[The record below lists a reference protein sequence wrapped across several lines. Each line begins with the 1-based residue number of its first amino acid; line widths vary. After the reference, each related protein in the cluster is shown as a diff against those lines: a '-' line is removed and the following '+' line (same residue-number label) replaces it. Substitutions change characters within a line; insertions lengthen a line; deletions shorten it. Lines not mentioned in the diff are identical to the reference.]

1 MSERWGLRSR
11 MEDLINTAPCGFL
24 SFDDDGRLL
33 LVNATLQDLLDY
45 ELAELQGRHVDS
57 LLPIASRIFYQTH
70 FFPLL
75 KLHGKVEE
83 VYFTLRAKSG
93 AEVPVLANA
102 ARRECSGTFVNDC
115 VLMQIR
121 QRNQYEDELLRAK
134 KLAEEATCAK
144 DEFLAVISHELR
156 TPLTAIL
163 GWSRM
168 IKTGRLDESTM
179 ARALDTIERNA
190 ESQSQLIEDLL
201 DFSRIISGKIRLD
214 VGRVEPAAIAEAS
227 IDVVRPA
234 ADAKNIR
241 LEVILDPRAGPIAG
255 DPERLQQI
263 LWNLLSNAIK
273 FTPKGGRVQLRLARV
288 NSSVEITVSDTGQ
301 GISPE
306 FLPYVFE
313 RFRQADNSTTRLNTG
328 LGLGLA
334 ITKHLVELHGGTIR
348 AVSPGEGQGASFI
361 FRLPVMIV
369 HETEQF
375 SKPATAQ
382 KHVADDALPVELARL
397 DDVHVLIVD
406 DEPDTRDLLVM
417 ILKQSGASVEAAVTA
432 ADALET
438 LRRQKHDLLISDI
451 EMPNE
456 DGYSLIRKVRAL
468 ENVEARTIP
477 AIALTAHARA
487 ADRLRALTAGFQL
500 HVPKPIEPAELV
512 MAIANLTGRRQN
524 PPLDAAPHESCTR
537 NAR

>member
-1 MSERWGLRSR
+1 MD
-11 MEDLINTAPCGFL
+11 DLLNTAPCGFL
-24 SFDDDGRLL
+24 SFDDDGHLL
-33 LVNATLQDLLDY
+33 LINATLLGWLGY
-45 ELAELQGRHVDS
+45 EPAELRGRHIDS
-57 LLPIASRIFYQTH
+57 VLPVASRIFYQTH

-75 KLHGKVEE
+75 KLHGKAEE
-83 VYFTLRAKSG
+83 VYFTLRGKGGTEA
-93 AEVPVLANA
+93 PVLANA
-102 ARRECSGTFVNDC
+102 ARRERGGIFVNDC

-121 QRNQYEDELLRAK
+121 QRNQYEDELLQAR
-134 KLAEEATCAK
+134 KLAEEATRAK
-144 DEFLAVISHELR
+144 DEFLAVVSHELR

-163 GWSRM
+163 GWARM
-168 IKTGRLDESTM
+168 IKTGRLDESTV

-214 VGRVEPAAIAEAS
+214 VGRVEPAGVAEAAV
-227 IDVVRPA
+227 DVIRPA

-241 LEVILDPRAGPIAG
+241 LEVILDPRAGPVAG

-301 GISPE
+301 GIRPE

-313 RFRQADNSTTRLNTG
+313 RFRQADNTTTRRHMG

-348 AVSPGEGQGASFI
+348 VVSPGEGQGASFV

-369 HETEQF
+369 HEAEQF
-375 SKPATAQ
+375 PRPAAARQ
-382 KHVADDALPVELARL
+382 PAAADASPAELARL
-397 DDVHVLIVD
+397 EDLRVLVVD
-406 DEPDTRDLLVM
+406 DERDTRDLLVM
-417 ILKQSGASVEAAVTA
+417 ILKQSGASVEEAARA
-432 ADALET
+432 SDALDI
-438 LRRQKHDLLISDI
+438 LSRRRQDLLISDI

-456 DGYSLIRKVRAL
+456 DGYSLIRRVRAL
-468 ENVEARTIP
+468 EDVEARIIP

-487 ADRLRALTAGFQL
+487 SDRLRALAAGFHL
-500 HVPKPIEPAELV
+500 HMPKPIEPAELV
-512 MAIANLTGRRQN
+512 LAIANLTGRRQS
-524 PPLDAAPHESCTR
+524 PPPEAAPDNSFDR
-537 NAR
+537 GAN